1 MNDFIAGL
9 QRYLHPR
16 QIREIQRVK
25 IGVAGAGGLGSNCAQ
40 LLVRSGF
47 VNFRILD
54 FDVIEASNLNRQFF
68 FYNQIGR
75 KKVEALADNLRQ
87 INAAVAVN
95 MQHERA
101 TPENA
106 GALFADCDIV
116 VEAFDDPACKKM
128 LVEAYRSSGKLLVAA
143 SGIAGWGDSDRI
155 RIHKISNNFYVVG
168 DLVSGIGPETPPM
181 GPCVNIAAAKQ
192 ADIVLSHVLN
202 SIKDDEI

>member
-1 MNDFIAGL
+1 M
-9 QRYLHPR
+9 
-16 QIREIQRVK
+16 
-25 IGVAGAGGLGSNCAQ
+25 GSNCAQ

-54 FDVIEASNLNRQFF
+54 FDVVEAGNLNRQFF
-68 FYNQIGR
+68 FCSQIGQ

-87 INAAVAVN
+87 INAAVSVS

-106 GALFADCDIV
+106 GALFADCDVV

-192 ADIVLSHVLN
+192 ADIVLTHVLN